1 MPAPSPNDQSI
12 EALLSLRSLTLHV
25 VHEADGIVAAVTR
38 SLGSAE
44 EQPALGDR
52 VRTLNGVVAGMH
64 HHAST
69 LLQRLGSAV
78 GEAGDRADHPP
89 RRKTLRFSSSPQSGG
104 AGMGEKLAADLH
116 ALSRLIDLLDEHRDA
131 VAHRVSL
138 TEAQSEDAVRSV
150 AAMRAAADAG
160 SSPDARVDAVSDAIS
175 NAEAAIAVLLHD
187 LRIVDAMAALARL
200 ELERGVLIHAASGCA
215 AIKEPSGYLGEV
227 LELHQQQLLAASDI
241 ETRRQKAGDLLS
253 ALKAPPATEPRRED
267 ARSS

>member
-1 MPAPSPNDQSI
+1 MPAPSSNDQSI

-25 VHEADGIVAAVTR
+25 VHEADGIVAAVSR
-38 SLGSAE
+38 NSGSAG

-52 VRTLNGVVAGMH
+52 VRALNGAVAAMH

-78 GEAGDRADHPP
+78 GEAGNGADYPP
-89 RRKTLRFSSSPQSGG
+89 RRKSLRPSRSPQSSD
-104 AGMGEKLAADLH
+104 AKMGEKLATDLH
-116 ALSRLIDLLDEHRDA
+116 GLSRLIDLLDEHRDA
-131 VAHRVSL
+131 VAHRVTL
-138 TEAQSEDAVRSV
+138 TEAQSEAAVRSV
-150 AAMRAAADAG
+150 AAMRAAAGVGG
-160 SSPDARVDAVSDAIS
+160 SVDPRVDAMSDAIG
-175 NAEAAIAVLLHD
+175 NAEAAIGVLLHD

-227 LELHQQQLLAASDI
+227 LELHHQQLLSASDI
-241 ETRRQKAGDLLS
+241 ESRRQKAGELLS
-253 ALKAPPATEPRRED
+253 ALMAPPATGFKRED